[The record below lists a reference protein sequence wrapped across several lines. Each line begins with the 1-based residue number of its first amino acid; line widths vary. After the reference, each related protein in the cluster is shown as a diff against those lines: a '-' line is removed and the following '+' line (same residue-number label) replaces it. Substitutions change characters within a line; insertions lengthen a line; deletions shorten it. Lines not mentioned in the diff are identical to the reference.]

1 VAIREINYRVTYSL
15 VTFLFNYFTRD
26 FLFFIYDY
34 WFKKVLL
41 MLEIAFVCVRTYVCV
56 STRARE
62 KDCRRPPVGGGRW
75 GGVGETDRQ
84 TDRQTGRQADKQA
97 DRETESE
104 GIHLKLRK
112 LRFS

>member
-1 VAIREINYRVTYSL
+1 
-15 VTFLFNYFTRD
+15 
-26 FLFFIYDY
+26 
-34 WFKKVLL
+34 
-41 MLEIAFVCVRTYVCV
+41 VRTHVRV
-56 STRARE
+56 REHARE
-62 KDCRRPPVGGGRW
+62 RERLPATARGWWAVGG
-75 GGVGETDRQ
+75 GETDRQ